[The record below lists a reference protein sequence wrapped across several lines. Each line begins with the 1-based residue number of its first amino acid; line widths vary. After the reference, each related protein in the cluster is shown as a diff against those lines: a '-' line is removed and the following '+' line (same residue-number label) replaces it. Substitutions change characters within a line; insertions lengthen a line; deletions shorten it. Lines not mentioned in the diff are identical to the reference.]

1 MSERDNASGCP
12 PGFLTRAEVARRL
25 GISQSSVRRLEEK
38 LRPVVD
44 EKGWHRFD
52 PRKVQAHLDS
62 SSPALERRKRARSRT
77 PSDAVSP
84 EGDGRHD
91 ARLFRLFEANRSHA
105 AVVME
110 TGLPSQ
116 VVRRAYLEWRSGY
129 RPPPE
134 SKSVDRAAADP
145 AAEEAAEW
153 RWFEEGCRALTADL
167 DESNPV
173 SRPRPRSIPRFRFR
187 QR

>member
-1 MSERDNASGCP
+1 
-12 PGFLTRAEVARRL
+12 
-25 GISQSSVRRLEEK
+25 

-52 PRKVQAHLDS
+52 PRMVQAHLES
-62 SSPALERRKRARSRT
+62 SSPAVERRKGARSRP

-84 EGDGRHD
+84 EWDGRHD
-91 ARLFRLFEANRSHA
+91 ARLFRLFEANRAHA

-129 RPPPE
+129 RPLPE
-134 SKSVDRAAADP
+134 SRSVDRAAADP
-145 AAEEAAEW
+145 AAEEAADW

-167 DESNPV
+167 EESNPV
-173 SRPRPRSIPRFRFR
+173 SRPRPRSILRSRFG